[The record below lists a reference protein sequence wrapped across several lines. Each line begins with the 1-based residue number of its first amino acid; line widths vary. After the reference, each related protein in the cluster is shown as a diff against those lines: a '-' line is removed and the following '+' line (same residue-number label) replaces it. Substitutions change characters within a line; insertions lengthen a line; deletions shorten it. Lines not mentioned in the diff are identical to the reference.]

1 MASMALYSSNQPEN
15 LMGNTTCYLVSSAT
29 DINNSPLTYSSS
41 TSTTTHSPPS
51 LAGAQQRIAP
61 KLPIHQQPQQ
71 QQHKYLN
78 QQDSSELMRCKRRIQ
93 LGQLPSSGKSMN
105 PQPAAVARRNERERN
120 RVRLVNLG
128 FATLRQHVP
137 STTKNKKMSK
147 VDTLKSAVE
156 YIKRLQELL
165 GETGGPQPGSV
176 DENSYPMGGQSST
189 GSPTP
194 SLCSDASSPYEVIH
208 GDEEDELMDFASWF

>member
-1 MASMALYSSNQPEN
+1 MTSMTLFNSNQPEN
-15 LMGNTTCYLVSSAT
+15 LMGSTTCYMVSTAASS
-29 DINNSPLTYSSS
+29 NSTPLTYSSS
-41 TSTTTHSPPS
+41 SSTTSHSPPN
-51 LAGAQQRIAP
+51 LVGTQRIAP
-61 KLPIHQQPQQ
+61 KMPNQ

-78 QQDSSELMRCKRRIQ
+78 HESTELMRCKRRIQ
-93 LGQLPSSGKSMN
+93 LGHLASSGKSMS

-165 GETGGPQPGSV
+165 GETGVPQGGSM

-194 SLCSDASSPYEVIH
+194 SLCSDASSPYEVMH
-208 GDEEDELMDFASWF
+208 GDEDDELMDFASWF

>member
-1 MASMALYSSNQPEN
+1 MASMTLLSDN
-15 LMGNTTCYLVSSAT
+15 LMGNPSYYLTTTTSLNTSH
-29 DINNSPLTYSSS
+29 TYSSS
-41 TSTTTHSPPS
+41 SSSTSSIHSPPPPT
-51 LAGAQQRIAP
+51 LILPQQRIAP
-61 KLPIHQQPQQ
+61 KLPHQKYTHQHLQQ
-71 QQHKYLN
+71 QQ
-78 QQDSSELMRCKRRIQ
+78 DCEDLMRCKRRIQ
-93 LGQLPSSGKSMN
+93 LGHLPSSGKTMT

-120 RVRLVNLG
+120 RVRLVNHG

-165 GETGGPQPGSV
+165 GELPPTTSSQHSA
-176 DENSYPMGGQSST
+176 DENSYPVGGQSST

-194 SLCSDASSPYEVIH
+194 SLCSEASSPYDAMHEQQ
-208 GDEEDELMDFASWF
+208 EEDLMDFAAWF

>member
-1 MASMALYSSNQPEN
+1 MASMTLLSDNLMVNPSGYYLTTTTSLNNSSYSS
-15 LMGNTTCYLVSSAT
+15 
-29 DINNSPLTYSSS
+29 SSS
-41 TSTTTHSPPS
+41 TSSSTSSIHSPPS
-51 LAGAQQRIAP
+51 PLTIPHQRIAP
-61 KLPIHQQPQQ
+61 KLPHQKYHQQ
-71 QQHKYLN
+71 QQDCEDL
-78 QQDSSELMRCKRRIQ
+78 LRCKRRIQ
-93 LGQLPSSGKSMN
+93 LGHLPSSAGKTMS

-120 RVRLVNLG
+120 RVRLVNHG

-165 GETGGPQPGSV
+165 GELPPSSSSSHSA

-194 SLCSDASSPYEVIH
+194 SICSEASSPYDGMHEQR
-208 GDEEDELMDFASWF
+208 EEDLMDFAAWF